1 MGKNIGIILAGGI
14 GSRFGADKPKQYC
27 TVFGKDNSDIL
38 SHIILLIYKQR
49 SLRVSCR

>member
-27 TVFGKDNSDIL
+27 TVFGKNL
-38 SHIILLIYKQR
+38 FGGGLISEK
-49 SLRVSCR
+49 